1 MNLAERDRRALKILA
16 TAIGAAAL
24 YLGYDYLPSSATT
37 PATAATET
45 VDMTEQR
52 LARLRDIAA
61 SAAAKSARRSGRAAT
76 CWRNAAFTAESR
88 AMAAGGTVLQSV

>member
-45 VDMTEQR
+45 VDMK
-52 LARLRDIAA
+52 I
-61 SAAAKSARRSGRAAT
+61 GRAH
-76 CWRNAAFTAESR
+76 
-88 AMAAGGTVLQSV
+88 V